1 MMHMNANEPVTERT
15 AKIYLSAEVV
25 IPCDSNMSD
34 EEFLDYREQVIRKY
48 IRDEPEVYLEN
59 KQLEDVE

>member
-1 MMHMNANEPVTERT
+1 MHMNANEPVEAHT

-25 IPCDSNMSD
+25 IPCDSKMSD
-34 EEFLDYREQVIRKY
+34 EEFQDYREQVIRKY
-48 IRDEPEVYLEN
+48 IREEPTVNIEN